1 MKPAPFDYAGPS
13 SLAEALALLAGN
25 EEAKP
30 LAGGQSLVPM
40 LNFRLARPELL
51 VDLNPLGEELAG
63 IAVTGDG
70 GLRIGALTRHAE
82 LERSDAVAAG
92 WPLLIDAIG
101 LVGHAAIR
109 SRGTIGGSVAHAD
122 PNAELPVVLSA
133 LGARFHARST
143 RGERT
148 LTADELFQG
157 PLTTALEGDE
167 LLCAIEVPPLP
178 PGAGSAFTEYAR
190 THGDFAIAGA
200 AVVLAGGERTAITLL
215 GAAGQPLRAPAAEAA
230 LRDGAPDQEV
240 ARRAG
245 EPVTGPAGD
254 GGHRRALI
262 TALVARALGRARE
275 RAGSAAEGRE
285 EHR

>member
-1 MKPAPFDYAGPS
+1 MKPAPFRYAAPG
-13 SLAEALALLAGN
+13 SLREALELLGAN

-51 VDLNPLGEELAG
+51 VDLNPLAGELGG
-63 IAVTGDG
+63 ITVTGDG
-70 GLRIGALTRHAE
+70 TLTVGALTRHAE

-92 WPLLIDAIG
+92 WPSLVDAIG

-109 SRGTIGGSVAHAD
+109 NRGTVGGSVAHAD
-122 PNAELPVVLSA
+122 PNAELPVVLAS
-133 LGARFHARST
+133 LEARFRLRSV

-148 LTADELFQG
+148 VSADQLFQG
-157 PLTTALEGDE
+157 PLTTALDEDE
-167 LLCAIEVPPLP
+167 LLCAIDVPALP
-178 PGAGSAFTEYAR
+178 AGTGSAFVEYAR

-200 AVVLAGGERTAITLL
+200 AVVVAAGQRSAIALL
-215 GAAGQPLRAPAAEAA
+215 GAAGRPLRPESAEVA
-230 LRDGAPDQEV
+230 LRDGASDAEV

-245 EPVTGPAGD
+245 AEVTGPAGD

-262 TALVARALGRARE
+262 TAMVSRALYRARE
-275 RAGSAAEGRE
+275 RAATSTRE
-285 EHR
+285 LR